1 MAKIDYTGRVAIGTG
16 AGGGLGKTYALELGK
31 RGAKVVVN
39 DFGGS
44 RDGTGG
50 GNTMADD
57 VVNEIKAAGGE
68 AVANYDGVH
77 THEGG
82 ANLVKQA
89 IDAFGKVD
97 IVVNNAG
104 ILRDKSFTKME
115 EDLWDPVLAVHLKG
129 AYNVTQPAFL
139 NMRENGYGRI
149 VMTTS
154 GTGLFGN
161 FGQTN
166 YGAAK
171 LGLVGLQN
179 SLRIEGEKYNIK
191 CNTIAPVAGTRMTE
205 DIMPPEVFEK
215 LNPKY
220 VTPVVLYLCS
230 EACQD
235 SGQILCA
242 GAGLVQAAGIFV
254 NDGVF
259 LGPEPSN
266 PEAVAE
272 NWAKITDKTKN
283 LKQLANV
290 MDQSMEIM
298 KHYS

>member
-1 MAKIDYTGRVAIGTG
+1 MAKIDYTGRVAIVTG

-39 DFGGS
+39 DFGGA

-50 GNTMADD
+50 GNTMADQ
-57 VVNEIKAAGGE
+57 VVDEIKAAGGE

-77 THEGG
+77 TREGG
-82 ANLVKQA
+82 GNVVRQA
-89 IDAFGKVD
+89 IEAFGKVD
-97 IVVNNAG
+97 IVINNAG
-104 ILRDKSFTKME
+104 ILGDKSFTKME
-115 EDLWDPVLAVHLKG
+115 EDLWDPVIAVHLKG
-129 AYNVTQPAFL
+129 AYNVTQPAFI
-139 NMRENGYGRI
+139 NMRENSYGRI
-149 VMTTS
+149 VMTAS

-171 LGLVGLQN
+171 LGLVGLMN

-191 CNTIAPVAGTRMTE
+191 VNTIAPVAGTRMTE
-205 DIMPPEVFEK
+205 DIMPPDVFEK
-215 LNPKY
+215 LNPAF

-230 EACQD
+230 ETCQD
-235 SGQILCA
+235 TGKILCA
-242 GAGLVQAAGIFV
+242 GAGLVQSAGIYV
-254 NDGVF
+254 NEGAF
-259 LGPEPSN
+259 LGGEPATPEDVSD
-266 PEAVAE
+266 
-272 NWAKITDKTKN
+272 NWAKITEKKD

>member
-1 MAKIDYTGRVAIGTG
+1 MAKIDFTGRVAIVTG
-16 AGGGLGKTYALELGK
+16 AGGGLGRTYALELGK

-50 GNTMADD
+50 GSTMADN
-57 VVNEIKAAGGE
+57 VVKEIKAAGGE

-77 THEGG
+77 TREGG
-82 ANLVKQA
+82 ANVVKQA
-89 IDAFGKVD
+89 VEAFGKVD
-97 IVVNNAG
+97 IVINNAG

-115 EDLWDPVLAVHLKG
+115 ENLWDPVIAVHLKG

-139 NMRENGYGRI
+139 NMRENSYGRI

-205 DIMPPEVFEK
+205 DIMPPEVFQK
-215 LNPKY
+215 LNPEY
-220 VTPVVLYLCS
+220 VTPVVLYLAS
-230 EACQD
+230 ETCQD
-235 SGQILCA
+235 TGQILCA
-242 GAGLVQAAGIFV
+242 GAGLVQSAAIFV

-259 LGPEPSN
+259 LGPEPST

-272 NWAKITDKTKN
+272 NWAKITDKSN
-283 LKQLANV
+283 LKQLSNV

>member
-1 MAKIDYTGRVAIGTG
+1 MAKIDYTGRVAIVTG
-16 AGGGLGKTYALELGK
+16 AGGGLGKTYAVELGK

-57 VVNEIKAAGGE
+57 VVAEIKAAGGE

-77 THEGG
+77 TREGG
-82 ANLVKQA
+82 GNLVKQA

-115 EDLWDPVLAVHLKG
+115 EDLWDPVVGVHLKG

-154 GTGLFGN
+154 ASGLFGN

-171 LGLVGLQN
+171 MGLVGLQN
-179 SLRIEGEKYNIK
+179 CLRIEGQKYNIK
-191 CNTIAPVAGTRMTE
+191 CNTIAPVAATRMTE
-205 DIMPPEVFEK
+205 DIMPPDITEK
-215 LNPKY
+215 LNPAY
-220 VTPVVLYLCS
+220 VMPVVLYLCS
-230 EACQD
+230 EACED
-235 SGQILCA
+235 SGKILCA
-242 GAGLVQAAGIFV
+242 GAGVVQAAAVVV

-259 LGPEPSN
+259 LGPEPSS
-266 PEAVAE
+266 PEAVADK
-272 NWAKITDKTKN
+272 WAKITEMEN
-283 LKQLANV
+283 PRQLGSV
-290 MDQSMEIM
+290 TDQTMDIM

>member
-1 MAKIDYTGRVAIGTG
+1 MGKINFSGRVAIVTG
-16 AGGGLGKTYALELGK
+16 AGGGLGRTYALELAK
-31 RGAKVVVN
+31 RGAKVLVN

-44 RDGTGG
+44 RDGSGG
-50 GNTMADD
+50 GSSMADA
-57 VVNEIKAAGGE
+57 VVEQIKAAGGE

-77 THEGG
+77 LREGG
-82 ANLVKQA
+82 ENIVRQA
-89 IDAFGKVD
+89 VSAFGKVD
-97 IVVNNAG
+97 IVINNAG
-104 ILRDKSFTKME
+104 ILRDKSFTKMDE
-115 EDLWDPVLAVHLKG
+115 SLWDPVLAVHLKG
-129 AYNVTQPAFL
+129 AYNVTQPAFV

-149 VMTTS
+149 VVTAS

-171 LGLVGLQN
+171 LGLVGLMN

-191 CNTIAPVAGTRMTE
+191 VNALAPVAGTRMTE
-205 DIMPPEVFEK
+205 DIMPPEVFQK
-215 LNPKY
+215 LNPEF

-230 EACQD
+230 ETCTD
-235 SGQILCA
+235 SGRILCA
-242 GAGLVQAAGIFV
+242 GAGLVQTAFILV
-254 NDGVF
+254 NDGAF
-259 LGPEPSN
+259 LGGEPST

-272 NWAKITDKTKN
+272 HWAKITEQSN
-283 LKQLANV
+283 LKKLNNV

>member
-1 MAKIDYTGRVAIGTG
+1 MAKIDFAGRVAIVTG
-16 AGGGLGKTYALELGK
+16 AGGGLGRTYALELAK

-50 GNTMADD
+50 GSTMADE
-57 VVNEIKAAGGE
+57 VVEEIKAAGGQ
-68 AVANYDGVH
+68 AAANYDGVH
-77 THEGG
+77 TREGG
-82 ANLVKQA
+82 GNVVRQA
-89 IDAFGKVD
+89 IEAFGKVD
-97 IVVNNAG
+97 IVINNAG

-115 EDLWDPVLAVHLKG
+115 EDLWDPVIGVHLKG
-129 AYNVTQPAFL
+129 AYNVTQPAFI

-191 CNTIAPVAGTRMTE
+191 VNTIAPVAGTRMTE
-205 DIMPPEVFEK
+205 DIMPPEVFQK
-215 LNPKY
+215 LNPEY

-235 SGQILCA
+235 TGRILCA
-242 GAGLVQAAGIFV
+242 GAGLVQSAAIFV
-254 NDGVF
+254 NDGSF
-259 LGPEPSN
+259 LGKDPATPED
-266 PEAVAE
+266 VAA
-272 NWAKITDKTKN
+272 NWAKITDKTN
-283 LKQLANV
+283 LKQLSNV

>member
-1 MAKIDYTGRVAIGTG
+1 MAKIDYKGRVAIVTG
-16 AGGGLGKTYALELGK
+16 AGGGLGKTYALELAK

-57 VVNEIKAAGGE
+57 VVKEIKAAGGE

-77 THEGG
+77 TREGG

-89 IDAFGKVD
+89 IQAFGKVD
-97 IVVNNAG
+97 IVINNAG

-115 EDLWDPVLAVHLKG
+115 EDLWDPVIAVHLKG

-191 CNTIAPVAGTRMTE
+191 CNTIAPVAATRMTE
-205 DIMPPEVFEK
+205 DIMPPEITKK
-215 LNPKY
+215 LSPEY

-230 EACQD
+230 EGCQD
-235 SGQILCA
+235 SGKIICA
-242 GAGLVQAAGIFV
+242 GAGVAQAAGIVV

-259 LGPEPSN
+259 LGPDPSS

-272 NWAKITDKTKN
+272 SWAKITEMKN
-283 LKQLANV
+283 LRPLANV
-290 MDQSMEIM
+290 TEQTMDIM

>member
-1 MAKIDYTGRVAIGTG
+1 VLRSIG
-16 AGGGLGKTYALELGK
+16 ARPA
-31 RGAKVVVN
+31 
-39 DFGGS
+39 DSGS
-44 RDGTGG
+44 RRSQIHEVLRLPRHRSGPSGALVYLVG
-50 GNTMADD
+50 E
-57 VVNEIKAAGGE
+57 VVTLHTREGGE
-68 AVANYDGVH
+68 NVVR
-77 THEGG
+77 
-82 ANLVKQA
+82 QA
-89 IDAFGKVD
+89 IEAFGKVD
-97 IVVNNAG
+97 IVINNAG

-115 EDLWDPVLAVHLKG
+115 EDLWDPVVAVHLKG
-129 AYNVTQPAFL
+129 AYNVTRPAFI
-139 NMRENGYGRI
+139 NMRENSYGRI

-191 CNTIAPVAGTRMTE
+191 VNTIAPVAGTRMTE
-205 DIMPPEVFEK
+205 DIMPPEVFQK
-215 LNPKY
+215 LNPEF

-254 NDGVF
+254 NAGVF
-259 LGPEPSN
+259 LGPEPST
-266 PEAVAE
+266 PEAVE
-272 NWAKITDKTKN
+272 KNWAKIMDKKD
-283 LKQLANV
+283 LKQLSNV

>member
-1 MAKIDYTGRVAIGTG
+1 MAKIDFKGRVAIVTG
-16 AGGGLGKTYALELGK
+16 AGGGLGRTYALELGK

-50 GNTMADD
+50 GSSMADN
-57 VVNEIKAAGGE
+57 VVKEIKAAGGE
-68 AVANYDGVH
+68 AIANYEGVH
-77 THEGG
+77 TRQGG

-89 IDAFGKVD
+89 IDKFGKVD

-115 EDLWDPVLAVHLKG
+115 EDLWDPVIAVHLKG

-205 DIMPPEVFEK
+205 DIMPPEVFKK
-215 LNPKY
+215 LNPEY
-220 VTPVVLYLCS
+220 ITPVVLYLCS

-235 SGQILCA
+235 SGKILCA

-254 NDGVF
+254 NNGVF
-259 LGPEPSN
+259 LGPDPST

-272 NWAKITDKTKN
+272 HWAKITETKD
-283 LKQLANV
+283 LKQLSNV

>member
-1 MAKIDYTGRVAIGTG
+1 MAKIDYTGRVAIVTG

-77 THEGG
+77 TREGG
-82 ANLVKQA
+82 ANVVKQA

-115 EDLWDPVLAVHLKG
+115 EDLWDPVVAVHLKG

-139 NMRENGYGRI
+139 NMRENSYGRI

-215 LNPKY
+215 LNPAY

-242 GAGLVQAAGIFV
+242 GAGLVQSAKILV

-259 LGPEPSN
+259 LGPDPST

-272 NWAKITDKTKN
+272 NWAKITDKEG

>member
-1 MAKIDYTGRVAIGTG
+1 MAKIDYTGRVAIVTG

-31 RGAKVVVN
+31 RGARVVVN

-57 VVNEIKAAGGE
+57 VVDEIKAAGGE

-77 THEGG
+77 TKEGG
-82 ANLVKQA
+82 DNLVRQA
-89 IDAFGKVD
+89 IEAFGKVD
-97 IVVNNAG
+97 IVINNAG

-115 EDLWDPVLAVHLKG
+115 EDLWDPVVAVHLKG
-129 AYNVTQPAFL
+129 AYNVTRPAFI

-191 CNTIAPVAGTRMTE
+191 VNTIAPVAGTRMTE
-205 DIMPPEVFEK
+205 DIMPPEVFQK
-215 LNPKY
+215 LNPEF

-235 SGQILCA
+235 TGKILCA
-242 GAGLVQAAGIFV
+242 GAGLVQSAAIFV

-259 LGPEPSN
+259 LGPDPSS

-272 NWAKITDKTKN
+272 NWAKITDKKN
-283 LKQLANV
+283 LKQLSNV

>member
-1 MAKIDYTGRVAIGTG
+1 MAKIDFTGRVAIVTG
-16 AGGGLGKTYALELGK
+16 AGGGLGRTYALEMGK

-50 GNTMADD
+50 GSTMADN
-57 VVNEIKAAGGE
+57 VVKEIKDAGGE

-77 THEGG
+77 TREGG
-82 ANLVKQA
+82 QNLVRQA
-89 IDAFGKVD
+89 IETFGKVD

-115 EDLWDPVLAVHLKG
+115 ENLWDPVVAVHLKG

-139 NMRENGYGRI
+139 NMRENSYGRI

-191 CNTIAPVAGTRMTE
+191 VNTIAPVAGTRMTE
-205 DIMPPEVFEK
+205 DIMPPEVFQK
-215 LNPKY
+215 LNPEY

-230 EACQD
+230 ETCQD
-235 SGQILCA
+235 TGKILCA

-254 NDGVF
+254 NNGVF
-259 LGPEPSN
+259 LGPDPSS

-272 NWAKITDKTKN
+272 NWAKITEMKD

>member
-1 MAKIDYTGRVAIGTG
+1 MSKIDYTGRVAIVTG

-57 VVNEIKAAGGE
+57 VVAEIKAGGGE

-77 THEGG
+77 TREGG

-115 EDLWDPVLAVHLKG
+115 EDLWDPVIAVHLKG

-215 LNPKY
+215 LNPQY

-230 EACQD
+230 ESCQD
-235 SGQILCA
+235 TGQILCA
-242 GAGLVQAAGIFV
+242 GAGLVQSAKILV

-259 LGPEPSN
+259 LGPDPST

-272 NWAKITDKTKN
+272 NWGKITDKEN
-283 LKQLANV
+283 LKQLSNV

>member
-1 MAKIDYTGRVAIGTG
+1 MAKIDYTGRVAIVTG
-16 AGGGLGKTYALELGK
+16 AGGGLGKTYAVELGK

-89 IDAFGKVD
+89 IDTFGKVD

-115 EDLWDPVLAVHLKG
+115 EDLWDPVIAVHLKG

-171 LGLVGLQN
+171 LGLVGPAELAQDRGREVQHQVQHDRPCGRHPDDRGHHASRGLREAEPRVHN
-179 SLRIEGEKYNIK
+179 PGGTLPVLRDLPGQRPDPLRRRGPGPGARASLSTTESFSAPSLRIPRQSLRTGQRSR
-191 CNTIAPVAGTRMTE
+191 TRQRT
-205 DIMPPEVFEK
+205 
-215 LNPKY
+215 
-220 VTPVVLYLCS
+220 
-230 EACQD
+230 
-235 SGQILCA
+235 
-242 GAGLVQAAGIFV
+242 
-254 NDGVF
+254 
-259 LGPEPSN
+259 
-266 PEAVAE
+266 
-272 NWAKITDKTKN
+272 
-283 LKQLANV
+283 
-290 MDQSMEIM
+290 
-298 KHYS
+298 

>member
-1 MAKIDYTGRVAIGTG
+1 MAKIDFKGRVAIVTG
-16 AGGGLGKTYALELGK
+16 AGGGLGRTYALELAK

-50 GNTMADD
+50 GSTMADN
-57 VVNEIKAAGGE
+57 VVKEIKAAGGE

-77 THEGG
+77 TRQGG
-82 ANLVKQA
+82 LNLVKQA
-89 IDAFGKVD
+89 IEAFGKVD

-115 EDLWDPVLAVHLKG
+115 EDLWDPVIAVHLKG

-205 DIMPPEVFEK
+205 DIMPPEVFKK
-215 LNPKY
+215 LNPEY

-235 SGQILCA
+235 SGKILCA

-254 NDGVF
+254 NNGVF
-259 LGPEPSN
+259 LGPDPST

-272 NWAKITDKTKN
+272 RWAKIMEMKD
-283 LKQLANV
+283 LKQLSNV